1 MLPEARAYL
10 DDIQRASELLERFTT
25 GKTFAE
31 YTRDDL
37 LRSATERQ
45 FEIIGEAISK
55 LAKVDAV
62 TASRITEYQRIIS
75 FRNFLIHQYSA
86 VEDELVWNFLKTKLP
101 ILSIEV
107 QVLLAEG
114 SMPPE
119 QPYTS

>member
-25 GKTFAE
+25 GNTFAE
-31 YTRDDL
+31 YTKDDL

-107 QVLLAEG
+107 HGLLAEG
-114 SMPPE
+114 SIPPE

>member
-31 YTRDDL
+31 YTKDDL

-107 QVLLAEG
+107 QGLLAEG
-114 SMPPE
+114 SIPPE

>member
-10 DDIQRASELLERFTT
+10 DDIQRASELLERFTI

-62 TASRITEYQRIIS
+62 AASRITEYQRIIP

-86 VEDELVWNFLKTKLP
+86 VEDGLVWNFLKIKLP

>member
-31 YTRDDL
+31 YTKDDL
-37 LRSATERQ
+37 LRSATELQ

-107 QVLLAEG
+107 HGLLAEG
-114 SMPPE
+114 SILPE

>member
-31 YTRDDL
+31 YTKDDL

-62 TASRITEYQRIIS
+62 TASRITEYQRVIS

-107 QVLLAEG
+107 QRLLAEG
-114 SMPPE
+114 SIPPE